1 VDRSELA
8 PLGIGGPERPAD
20 VLPPPRWWQRAARG
34 ALTAFVV
41 CLPLSISGAEA
52 ALAVML
58 ALVVVG
64 LARRHQRWVRSALD
78 GPLALF
84 LGALLLSTILRGPS
98 YAVLDAYGDL
108 WVVGAYVATVALLR
122 DRDNAGRLAAVL
134 VGVTAA
140 VAVYGVVQY
149 FTGIDAYRDLAG
161 RPREVEPLPTVPGRY
176 VVIGFFPNSL
186 TYAHSLIAPLG
197 WAVAAA
203 VGGRGWLMSRMIAA
217 CCGAVMLVALLL
229 STARGAWIAAAA
241 VVGVACLVSRARRG
255 VAVAAAAAAIAGVS
269 FASSPA
275 LRAEARSMIDRG
287 ANAGRA
293 AIYAANLDI
302 VKDHPVFGL
311 GYGHYD
317 RLAKPYYD
325 RHPQA
330 DRRSHAH
337 NSFLQVAADAGV
349 VGLAAFCLLF
359 GVLLAR
365 GWRLVRRLET
375 GHPELWPTAAG
386 AWLGI
391 VGFLVGAITQ
401 DTFADSECAL
411 PMWFAAGVLMTIDRE
426 MRGGGGRVGG
436 APRA

>member
-1 VDRSELA
+1 VDRREQA
-8 PLGIGGPERPAD
+8 PLGTGGPERQAG
-20 VLPPPRWWQRAARG
+20 VLAPPWWRRGARG
-34 ALTAFVV
+34 ALTAFAV

-58 ALVVVG
+58 ALVVAG
-64 LARRHQRWVRSALD
+64 LARGYQKWVRSALD

-98 YAVLDAYGDL
+98 NAVLDAYGDL
-108 WVVGAYVATVALLR
+108 WVVGAYVATVALVR

-134 VGVTAA
+134 IGVTAA
-140 VAVYGVVQY
+140 AAVYGIVQY
-149 FTGIDAYRDLAG
+149 FTGIDVYRDLAG

-176 VVIGFFPNSL
+176 IVIGFFPNSL

-197 WAVAAA
+197 WAVAATL
-203 VGGRGWLMSRMIAA
+203 GGRGWIISRTFAA

-229 STARGAWIAAAA
+229 STARGAWIAAAV
-241 VVGVACLVSRARRG
+241 VVGLACLVSRARRG
-255 VAVAAAAAAIAGVS
+255 VAVAAAAAAIAVVS

-275 LRAEARSMIDRG
+275 LRAEARSIIDRN

-302 VKDHPVFGL
+302 VKDHPIFGL

-317 RLAKPYYD
+317 RLARPYYD

-337 NSFLQVAADAGV
+337 NSFLQVAADAGL

-359 GVLLAR
+359 GVLLWR
-365 GWRLVRRLET
+365 GWRLVRRLEA
-375 GHPELWPTAAG
+375 GHPELWATAAG

-411 PMWFAAGVLMTIDRE
+411 PMWFAAGVLMTMDRE
-426 MRGGGGRVGG
+426 LRGGGGGAGG

>member
-1 VDRSELA
+1 MDRREHA
-8 PLGIGGPERPAD
+8 PLGAGRLQRRAG
-20 VLPPPRWWQRAARG
+20 VPPPPSWWHRGARG
-34 ALTAFVV
+34 ALAAFVV
-41 CLPLSISGAEA
+41 CLPLSITGAEA

-58 ALVVVG
+58 VLVVVG
-64 LARRHQRWVRSALD
+64 LVRGYQRWVHSALD
-78 GPLALF
+78 WPLALF

-98 YAVLDAYGDL
+98 RAVLDAYGDL
-108 WVVGAYVATVALLR
+108 WVVGAYVTTVALLR
-122 DRDNAGRLAAVL
+122 NRDNASRLAALL
-134 VGVTAA
+134 VGITAA
-140 VAVYGVVQY
+140 AAVYGVVQY
-149 FTGIDAYRDLAG
+149 FTGVDAYRDLAG
-161 RPREVEPLPTVPGRY
+161 RPREVEPLPNVPGRY

-197 WAVAAA
+197 WAVAAT
-203 VGGRGWLMSRMIAA
+203 VGGRGWVMSRAIAA
-217 CCGAVMLVALLL
+217 CCGALMLVALLL
-229 STARGAWIAAAA
+229 STARGAWIAAAV
-241 VVGVACLVSRARRG
+241 VVGVACLVSRGRRG
-255 VAVAAAAAAIAGVS
+255 VAVAAAATAIAVVS
-269 FASSPA
+269 FATSPG
-275 LRAEARSMIDRG
+275 LRAEARSIIDRG

-337 NSFLQVAADAGV
+337 NSFLQVAADAGM
-349 VGLAAFCLLF
+349 VGLTAFCLLF
-359 GVLLAR
+359 GVLLWR
-365 GWRLVRRLET
+365 GWWLVRRLQA
-375 GHPELWPTAAG
+375 GHPELWATAAG

-411 PMWFAAGVLMTIDRE
+411 PMWFAAGVLMAIDRE
-426 MRGGGGRVGG
+426 VRGAGGRTGS
-436 APRA
+436 ARLP